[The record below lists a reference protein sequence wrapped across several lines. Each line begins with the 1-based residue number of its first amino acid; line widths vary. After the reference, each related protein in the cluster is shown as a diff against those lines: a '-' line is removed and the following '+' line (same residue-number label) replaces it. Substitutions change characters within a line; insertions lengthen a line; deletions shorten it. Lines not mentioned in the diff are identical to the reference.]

1 VRDALRVEPETTKG
15 DRKAFLRFSYDLY
28 RGSPW
33 WVPQPRMSEAALMN
47 REKNPFF
54 QHATAQHFL
63 ARRGDRVVGRI
74 AAIENRAHNEF
85 HGDRL
90 GFFGW
95 FDCEKDPEAAAA
107 LVASARA
114 WTVERRLDGMRG
126 PVNYSTN
133 DTCGVLVDGFD
144 DRPNLMMPWNREDY
158 DALLKGAGL
167 VPAKDL
173 LAYWVPTETPP
184 PERFAR
190 VCARALERGGI
201 TLREI
206 DMKEFGRELGIVK
219 TLYNRCWEKNW
230 GFVPMTDA
238 EIDHAAKDLKMIVD
252 PRMFLIAERGGEPV
266 GFVGT
271 LPDLNEALVG
281 LDGRLFPFGLLKLL
295 ARRKKI
301 SRVRIVMLG
310 VVPEARGK
318 GIDAAFFVESLRRA
332 GVAGY
337 RGGEASWIL
346 EDNHRMRADLETVG
360 AKVRKRYRLYECATR
375 SDGR

>member
-1 VRDALRVEPETTKG
+1 VSDALTVEPERTKK
-15 DRKAFLRFSYDLY
+15 DRKAFLGFPYDLY
-28 RGSPW
+28 RGSSW

-47 REKNPFF
+47 RKKNPFF
-54 QHATAQHFL
+54 AHAEAQHFL

-74 AAIENRAHNEF
+74 AAVKNDAHTEF

-95 FDCEKDPEAAAA
+95 FDCEKDPEAAVA
-107 LVASARA
+107 LVDAAQA
-114 WTVERRLDGMRG
+114 WVAERGLTAMRG

-133 DTCGVLVDGFD
+133 DTCGVLVEGFD

-167 VPAKDL
+167 RPVKDL
-173 LAYWVPTETPP
+173 LAYWIPTETPP
-184 PERFAR
+184 PQRFAR

-201 TLREI
+201 TMREI
-206 DMKEFGRELGIVK
+206 DMKRFSRELGIVK
-219 TLYNRCWEKNW
+219 TLYNRCWERNW

-281 LDGRLFPFGLLKLL
+281 LDGHLFPFGLLKLL

-318 GIDAAFFVESLRRA
+318 GVDAAFFVESLRRA
-332 GVAGY
+332 AEAGY

-346 EDNHRMRADLETVG
+346 EDNLRMRADLEAVG
-360 AKVRKRYRLYECATR
+360 AKVRKRYRLYETAK
-375 SDGR
+375 